1 MPAMNSKQKI
11 VTATLA
17 LLITAVIA
25 AQPAVSSIQVVDASS
40 GAHILDEVVTVNGK
54 LLSPGP
60 SGSYSLPRDTRS
72 IMLRAPGYRAMTY
85 SLADVARTGGKLT
98 LPPVFVKALFLTEYG
113 IASRLLRDPALDII
127 RHGKANALVINI
139 KSDHGLLDYP
149 SQIPLASSVGAR
161 KLTTISSLAE
171 LVRIGHDEGIYMIAR
186 IVTFKDNP
194 LATARP
200 DLAVHLSNGGVFK
213 DREHLSWTDPF
224 KAEVRAYNIAIA
236 VEAAKAGFDEVQFDY
251 VRFPDSAN
259 KLRLSEPTD
268 EANRIRGIATFLR
281 EARASLVPYNVFLS
295 VDIFG
300 YVSWNT
306 NDTGIGQDL
315 ETITKIADYVCPMLY
330 PSGFKYGI
338 PGHRNPL
345 ATDDDIYATIKLTLD
360 ESIRRTQ
367 ANPKRFRPWI
377 QGFRDYAFNRKIF
390 GPSEVST
397 QIRAATDAQSD
408 GWSLWN
414 ARNQYGGLGLTEE
427 QVPPKS
433 AR

>member
-1 MPAMNSKQKI
+1 MNSKI
-11 VTATLA
+11 VTAALA
-17 LLITAVIA
+17 LLITMGVV
-25 AQPAVSSIQVVDASS
+25 AQPASSSLQVVDATS
-40 GAHILDEVVTVNGK
+40 GARLHDEIVTVNGK
-54 LLSPGP
+54 LLSPDV
-60 SGSYSLPRDTRS
+60 SGNYLLPRDTRS

-85 SLADVARTGGKLT
+85 SLADVTKRDGKLT
-98 LPPVFVKALFLTEYG
+98 LPPFAVRALFLTEYG
-113 IASRLLRDPALDII
+113 IASRTLRDPALDII
-127 RHGKANALVINI
+127 RRGNANALVINI
-139 KSDHGLLDYP
+139 KSDHGLLVYP
-149 SQIPLASSVGAR
+149 SQIPLAAAVGAR
-161 KLTTISSLAE
+161 KLTTIGSLSE
-171 LVRIGHDEGIYMIAR
+171 LVKIGHDQGIYMIAR

-194 LATARP
+194 LATTRP
-200 DLAVHLSNGGVFK
+200 DLAVHLSNGGLFK

-224 KAEVRAYNIAIA
+224 KVEVRAYNIAIA

-268 EANRIRGIATFLR
+268 EANRIKGIATFLR
-281 EARASLVPYNVFLS
+281 EAHDALVPYNTFLS

-315 ETITKIADYVCPMLY
+315 ETITKIVDYVCPMLY

-345 ATDDDIYATIKLTLD
+345 ATNDDIYATIKLTLD
-360 ESIRRTQ
+360 ESVRRTQ

-377 QGFRDYAFNRKIF
+377 QGFRDYAFNHKVF
-390 GPSEVST
+390 GPSEVET
-397 QIRAATDAQSD
+397 QMRAAADARSD

-414 ARNQYGGLGLTEE
+414 ARNQYGGLGLSEE
-427 QVPPKS
+427 GSGAHKEKDVH
-433 AR
+433 